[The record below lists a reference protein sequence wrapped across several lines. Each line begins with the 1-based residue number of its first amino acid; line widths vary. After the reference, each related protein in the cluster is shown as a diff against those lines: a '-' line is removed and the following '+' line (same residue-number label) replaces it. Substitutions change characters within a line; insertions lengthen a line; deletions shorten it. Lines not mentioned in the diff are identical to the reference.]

1 MTSSKTYPSQVFT
14 SLKELLG
21 MERISQFFSLI
32 ARKQKVKSIL
42 GGRHQSKLRGRGL
55 DFEEVRHYVKGD
67 DIRNIDWKI
76 TARTKETHTRVFSEE
91 KEKPALIVVD
101 QSKSM
106 FFGSQIRT
114 KSVVAAELAAATAFK
129 VLKQGDRVGGVVFAD
144 NGIDIIQ
151 PKRDRR
157 NILRFLEKVVNRNHE
172 LADSNPAN
180 IDYSLKEVAMKT
192 RNIVTHDYLV
202 VLISDF
208 QRYSPEVTRFIS
220 QIAQHNDV
228 VLIKVYDPLERDIP
242 KTKFV
247 AGDQDTQVSVD
258 GKSKKIRDNF
268 QSGFDSDYQAFQA
281 QMKKHRIPL
290 FSINTVEP
298 LEEQLKEVFKV
309 RKR

>member
-1 MTSSKTYPSQVFT
+1 MSTTPFPSQVFT

-21 MERISQFFSLI
+21 MERVSQFFSLI

-42 GGRHQSKLRGRGL
+42 GGRHESKLRGRGL

-67 DIRNIDWKI
+67 DIRNIDWKV

-106 FFGSQIRT
+106 FFGSQKRT
-114 KSVVAAELAAATAFK
+114 KSVVAAELAAVAAFR

-157 NILRFLEKVVNRNHE
+157 NILRFLEKVVSRNHE
-172 LADSNPAN
+172 LADSKPAN
-180 IDYSLKEVAMKT
+180 IEDALKEVAMKT

-202 VLISDF
+202 VVISDF
-208 QRYSPEVTRFIS
+208 IRYSPEVTRFIS

-228 VLIKVYDPLERDIP
+228 VLVKVFDPLERDIP

-247 AGDQDTQVSVD
+247 AGNQETQIAVD
-258 GKSKKIRDNF
+258 GKSKKIRETF
-268 QSGFDSDYQAFQA
+268 QSGYDMDYQAFQA

-290 FSINTVEP
+290 FSINTVQP
-298 LEEQLKEVFKV
+298 IEEQLKEVFKGG
-309 RKR
+309 RK